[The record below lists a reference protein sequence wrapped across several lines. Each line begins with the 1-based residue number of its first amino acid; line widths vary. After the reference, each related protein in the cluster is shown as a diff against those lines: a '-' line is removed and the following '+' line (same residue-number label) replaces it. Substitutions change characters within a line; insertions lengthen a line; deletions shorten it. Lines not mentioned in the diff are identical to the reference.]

1 MLASLDGLF
10 QMVNPSLPQNAY
22 FPKFAQE
29 KIWWLVEQQ
38 KQGRL
43 DVVLLN
49 SLANTN
55 LTADD
60 LMSSAIVNGRLTL
73 AVVQTRLTTFLA
85 EGKVNQ
91 LQIKNDFMLG
101 VVHEVVHL
109 QNPKLASSNHLAEEQ
124 RAWREVN
131 SNVVRKLRA
140 SKQPMNKRFIAVD
153 DALKACKDQLPCPSL
168 ARILLPSEI
177 RR

>member
-1 MLASLDGLF
+1 
-10 QMVNPSLPQNAY
+10 
-22 FPKFAQE
+22 
-29 KIWWLVEQQ
+29 
-38 KQGRL
+38 
-43 DVVLLN
+43 
-49 SLANTN
+49 
-55 LTADD
+55 
-60 LMSSAIVNGRLTL
+60 MSSAIVNGRLTL

-140 SKQPMNKRFIAVD
+140 SKQPMNKRDRKSTRLNSSHQIISYAVFC
-153 DALKACKDQLPCPSL
+153 LKK
-168 ARILLPSEI
+168 
-177 RR
+177 